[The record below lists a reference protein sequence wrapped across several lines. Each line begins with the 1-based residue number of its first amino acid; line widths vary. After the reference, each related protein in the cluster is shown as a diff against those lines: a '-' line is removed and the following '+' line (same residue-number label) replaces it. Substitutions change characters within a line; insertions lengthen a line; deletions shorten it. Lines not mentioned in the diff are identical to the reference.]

1 MDLENKNECHWKA
14 TYNIVPRLEKTE
26 SINGYNFIVSN
37 EKMIVEV
44 EYKTSS
50 YDEKLPDAF
59 TETEYAEETIA
70 KKHQI
75 NLRELMLKRMIYLE
89 TSLPIKVD
97 YKITR
102 INEQQV
108 FKTGRHVELH
118 YTLHVLITEIND
130 SIIDS
135 INYWNSGFQGRIA
148 NYEDDVIRIADW
160 LERSASETDD
170 IKRFMLAWIGFNGLF
185 GIWCEID
192 GSQELNDAEKI
203 EKLINNFF
211 SYFEAERIYNKFNAK
226 MSYLATLSIKSKKGN
241 VDWSLK
247 LSEEMAKSNPSYME
261 VLNYTL
267 KCIYGVRRQVF
278 HEAPQTEDILK
289 TVQHC
294 TPIIAKITSFC
305 LKKLIAIR

>member
-1 MDLENKNECHWKA
+1 VALENKNECHWKA
-14 TYNIVPRLEKTE
+14 TYNIAPRLENTE
-26 SINGYNFIVSN
+26 SIDGYKFIVSDG
-37 EKMIVEV
+37 KMIVEV

-50 YDEKLPDAF
+50 CDEKLPDAF

-75 NLRELMLKRMIYLE
+75 ILRELMLKRMIYLE

-97 YKITR
+97 YKITP
-102 INEQQV
+102 INGQ
-108 FKTGRHVELH
+108 GRNVELH
-118 YTLHVLITEIND
+118 YSLHVLITEFKD

-135 INYWNSGFQGRIA
+135 INYWNSGFQGRVA
-148 NYEDDVIRIADW
+148 NYRDDLIRIADW

-170 IKRFMLAWIGFNGLF
+170 INKFILAWIGFNGLY
-185 GIWCEID
+185 GIWCKID

-203 EKLINNFF
+203 EKLINDFF
-211 SYFEAERIYNKFNAK
+211 PYSEAERMYNIFNTK
-226 MSYLATLSIKSKKGN
+226 MSYLATLSIRSRRGN
-241 VDWSLK
+241 EDWSLK
-247 LSEEMAKSNPSYME
+247 LSEEMAKSNPSYIE

-278 HEAPQTEDILK
+278 HEAPQTENILI

-305 LKKLIAIR
+305 LKKLINIS